1 MATELAACVLAEGV
15 SLDSMT
21 GRLTA
26 FNMLDMVFANSFP
39 AMLPKL
45 FVVTLY
51 ETEGEPAR
59 FHERV
64 SLSDST
70 GKVLVTASSEIVA
83 TAHPHR
89 SINALWGTRFDS
101 AGKYVIKVERAE
113 RADGPWKQL
122 AKRTL
127 LVVGEGHP
135 PPGRTTKA
143 EGEPHQPKAPASI
156 AE

>member
-1 MATELAACVLAEGV
+1 MATELAACVVAEGV

-21 GRLTA
+21 GRVTA
-26 FNMLDMVFANSFP
+26 FNMLDVVFAHAFP

-45 FVVTLY
+45 FVITLY

-64 SLSDST
+64 SLSDLT
-70 GKVLVTASSEIVA
+70 GKVLVTSSSEIVA
-83 TAHPHR
+83 TLHPHR

-101 AGKYVIKVERAE
+101 AGKYLIKVERAE
-113 RADGPWKQL
+113 KVDGPWVQL
-122 AKRTL
+122 ARRTL
-127 LVVGEGHP
+127 FVVGEGHP
-135 PPGRTTKA
+135 LAGRTTEA
-143 EGEPHQPKAPASI
+143 EAEPRQPKTPATI